1 MKVVKRPRLPSYK
14 TAPTQNSYQAPP
26 HPGIPT
32 LYVAP
37 ALENTYKA
45 PHPGIPTSYV
55 APAKENTYQ
64 DVEVEI
70 LPLVS
75 NENNENNENHEN
87 HDQSYYFNV
96 KSEKS
101 SFQEDVDE
109 EGERTGSYRC

>member
-14 TAPTQNSYQAPP
+14 TAPTQNSYQAP

-37 ALENTYKA
+37 AIENTYQA

-75 NENNENNENHEN
+75 NENNEN

-101 SFQEDVDE
+101 SFQENVDK